1 MTATLNIFGLNFH
14 LYGLLLG
21 LAILAA
27 FQASL
32 WLAKRRGIEVKLIE
46 KLFFFVVIG
55 GIIGARIYHV
65 VDKWGEIYSLNP
77 QSAFYVWNGGLG
89 IWGAVIGGTITA
101 SIWYLVVNRKRVIPA
116 KAGIYI
122 DGSPIRSGMTGKVS
136 FLQLLDVVFFGLP
149 LGQAIGRWGNFFNQE
164 LFGWPTNWPWGIH
177 IALNN
182 RPEKFIDYSYFQPAF
197 LYESILNLSL
207 FLLLLF
213 LVRKKTRPAGFLA
226 AAYLV
231 GYGLIRFIMEFIRI
245 DQTAMLGIFRWP
257 QVFSLIV
264 CLFGL
269 GWLYFL
275 ARKKV

>member
-89 IWGAVIGGTITA
+89 IWGAIIGGVAGLFLRVRVTRVKIQ
-101 SIWYLVVNRKRVIPA
+101 RK
-116 KAGIYI
+116 
-122 DGSPIRSGMTGKVS
+122 D
-136 FLQLLDVVFFGLP
+136 LLDVVFFGLP
-149 LGQAIGRWGNFFNQE
+149 LGQAIGRWGNFFNNE
-164 LFGWPTNWPWGIH
+164 IIGKNGEPL
-177 IALNN
+177 
-182 RPEKFIDYSYFQPAF
+182 F
-197 LYESILNLSL
+197 LYESILNL
-207 FLLLLF
+207 LLF
-213 LVRKKTRPAGFLA
+213 AIIWRGQEKFRGKIAGV
-226 AAYLV
+226 YLI
-231 GYGLIRFIMEFIRI
+231 GYGLIRLLLEPLRPESIVWKICGLPAA
-245 DQTAMLGIFRWP
+245 QL
-257 QVFSLIV
+257 FSGAAIV
-264 CLFGL
+264 IGT
-269 GWLYFL
+269 WLL
-275 ARKKV
+275 RKKP

>member
-89 IWGAVIGGTITA
+89 IWGAIIGGVAGLFLRVRVTRVKIQ
-101 SIWYLVVNRKRVIPA
+101 RK
-116 KAGIYI
+116 
-122 DGSPIRSGMTGKVS
+122 D
-136 FLQLLDVVFFGLP
+136 LLDVVFFGLP
-149 LGQAIGRWGNFFNQE
+149 LGQAIGRWGNFFNNE
-164 LFGWPTNWPWGIH
+164 IIGKNGEPL
-177 IALNN
+177 
-182 RPEKFIDYSYFQPAF
+182 F
-197 LYESILNLSL
+197 LYESILNLGL
-207 FLLLLF
+207 FLALIRISRMKQTGR
-213 LVRKKTRPAGFLA
+213 VGRISGV
-226 AAYLV
+226 YLM
-231 GYGLIRFIMEFIRI
+231 GYGLIRFLLEPLRPESIVWEIAGLP
-245 DQTAMLGIFRWP
+245 TAQIFSVLAIISG
-257 QVFSLIV
+257 VFLIWRRRV
-264 CLFGL
+264 
-269 GWLYFL
+269 
-275 ARKKV
+275 